1 MNIVLLKEHLRTL
14 SNDELDIIKKDI
26 DEIYRDR
33 FNIIFSSRLN
43 HIKKLLSDYEELGL
57 DNDEVPSDEYLEMLK
72 DIDDTIVEFIVDLLH
87 SGRLIEDE
95 ISAHIKNSEIHSFI
109 DNYERYQTIEI
120 EDIIEHFI
128 IDRDDDE
135 YLFLGNVILRL
146 NMIEYIY
153 NNNLGSV
160 TRDW

>member
-1 MNIVLLKEHLRTL
+1 MDIELIMEHLKTL
-14 SNDELDIIKKDI
+14 SNEELDIIKKDI
-26 DEIYRDR
+26 DKIYHDR
-33 FNIIFSSRLN
+33 YDIIFLSKLS

-72 DIDDTIVEFIVDLLH
+72 DIDDAIVEFIVDLLH
-87 SGRLIEDE
+87 SGRLIENE
-95 ISAHIKNSEIHSFI
+95 ISAHIKNSEISSFI
-109 DNYERYQTIEI
+109 GNYERYQTIEI
-120 EDIIEHFI
+120 EDIIEYFI

-135 YLFLGNVILRL
+135 YLYLSNVILRL